1 MTFKEWLDLTFY
13 PEFDPSG
20 LSDEEYYALE
30 DAYNEYMAE
39 VVSFVAKY
47 TKM

>member
-30 DAYNEYMAE
+30 DAYNEYRTGVLA
-39 VVSFVAKY
+39 FVTEY
-47 TKM
+47 VGM